1 MNAGSNE
8 LYRAEGI
15 NYKEW
20 ISVQDDRTR
29 DSHLLMD
36 GTVIPI
42 TDKFEV
48 PATNQS
54 EGAFM
59 EYPGDPSAPAGQCCN
74 CRCTEAPFVMM

>member
-1 MNAGSNE
+1 ME
-8 LYRAEGI
+8 LYKAEGI

-36 GTVIPI
+36 GTVIPV

-48 PATNQS
+48 PATSQT
-54 EGAFM
+54 EGAWM
-59 EYPGDPSAPAGQCCN
+59 DYAGDPSAPAGQVVN
-74 CRCTEAPFVMM
+74 CRCSVAPFVMM